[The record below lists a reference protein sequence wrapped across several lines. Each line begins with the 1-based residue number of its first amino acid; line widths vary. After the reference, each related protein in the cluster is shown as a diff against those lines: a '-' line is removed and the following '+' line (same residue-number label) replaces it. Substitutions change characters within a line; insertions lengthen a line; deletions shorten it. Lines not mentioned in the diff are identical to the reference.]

1 MLGRDLLID
10 CEAHGLDTLSLR
22 LKGVGLL
29 QGIWV
34 PVVTDV
40 AGAARAASVDLV
52 RLACIVGIL
61 NKDIAVL
68 EICIGYD

>member
-1 MLGRDLLID
+1 M
-10 CEAHGLDTLSLR
+10 
-22 LKGVGLL
+22 
-29 QGIWV
+29 
-34 PVVTDV
+34 VTDV

-68 EICIGYD
+68 EIGIGYD